1 MVVFNFYT
9 LLTGI
14 AGVNLVFISLYCL
27 LHKERRKSLTAI
39 FLSSFCILLSLNL
52 LYDILTLNNV
62 FGFYLKFLDEFSLLL
77 AFPCLY
83 FYVILV
89 TNNRLEFNKKHL
101 LHCIPA
107 ILFVGVWVFPPES
120 FTLWNRNAPMSLL
133 YQHLN
138 HIQLLFYILLI
149 FRTLKENEKISK
161 ELISTIENGNLK
173 WVKELLIFLF
183 ILFFVWILDN
193 AGLINGNLMAI
204 PLLLFSYWMG
214 YYTINQKDLYYNV
227 SKDFEIESVIPEPNR
242 YRNSKLTEANKRA
255 YAATIEEFMSME
267 KPHLNNELTLTSMA
281 NKLDMKPI
289 HLSQVLNE
297 EFQENFYAFINR
309 HRIVESQ
316 RLLKD
321 IRYRNYSIQA
331 IAFEAGFNSLS
342 TFNKAFKEIVGKS
355 PSVYQKEP

>member
-1 MVVFNFYT
+1 MVVFDFYT

-14 AGVNLVFISLYCL
+14 CGVNLIFISLYCL
-27 LHKERRKSLTAI
+27 LHKERKKSLTAI
-39 FLSSFCILLSLNL
+39 FLSFFCILLSLNL

-62 FGFYLKFLDEFSLLL
+62 FGFYLRFLDEFSLLL

-83 FYVILV
+83 FYVLLV
-89 TNNRLEFNKKHL
+89 TNNHLKFNKRHL

-107 ILFVGVWVFPPES
+107 ILFLGVWVFPPES

-133 YQHLN
+133 YRHLN
-138 HIQLLFYILLI
+138 HIQLLFYIILI
-149 FRTLKENEKISK
+149 FRTLKENDKVSK
-161 ELISTIENGNLK
+161 ELISTIESGNLK

-204 PLLLFSYWMG
+204 PLLLFSYWLG
-214 YYTINQKDLYYNV
+214 YHTINQKDIYYNV
-227 SKDFEIESVIPEPNR
+227 SKDFEIESVMPEPNR
-242 YRNSKLTEANKRA
+242 YRNSKLTEANKKA
-255 YAATIEEFMSME
+255 HAATIEEFMSRE